1 MQNITSG
8 KSLAPSAP
16 LISFII
22 PEYNLPFS
30 LLTECLDS
38 LLSLDLDASQREIIL
53 VDDGSDDSILP
64 LLDGYLDQIIYIRQP
79 NGGLS
84 AARNR
89 AIPLCTGRYIQFV
102 DGDDM
107 LIPQVYNELID
118 ILEKQPDTDML
129 LFHHT
134 SKATKHSA
142 PVVAEAPVSGTAFM
156 RHKNLR
162 ASAWG
167 YIFRR
172 SILGNLRFTPDLLHE
187 DEEFTPLLM
196 IRAERV
202 IETDATAYFYR
213 QRKGSIVN
221 DDDDSHKQK
230 RLDDMMRIILSLNAS
245 AAHGPIEER
254 TALRR
259 RIDQLTMDY
268 IYNIIILT
276 RSEQQLSER
285 TEQLS
290 REGLFP
296 LPVANYTSKYKWFS
310 RLSASP
316 AGLRL
321 LLRSLPLLR
330 RFTD

>member
-1 MQNITSG
+1 
-8 KSLAPSAP
+8 
-16 LISFII
+16 
-22 PEYNLPFS
+22 
-30 LLTECLDS
+30 
-38 LLSLDLDASQREIIL
+38 
-53 VDDGSDDSILP
+53 
-64 LLDGYLDQIIYIRQP
+64 
-79 NGGLS
+79 
-84 AARNR
+84 
-89 AIPLCTGRYIQFV
+89 
-102 DGDDM
+102 
-107 LIPQVYNELID
+107 
-118 ILEKQPDTDML
+118 ML

-134 SKATKHSA
+134 SKANKHSA

-156 RHKNLR
+156 RHNNLR

-285 TEQLS
+285 TEQLR

-296 LPVANYTSKYKWFS
+296 LPDANYTSKYKWFS